1 MNSNNIEITQILGT
15 DSLSSSRIVIND
27 NFKILANSLNNYKNF
42 FDENGVY
49 SSKIISKDVNGT
61 IEFLPDA
68 SSTTPMMRLSQT
80 KGIAI
85 NLPLEVGGSSKF
97 SKISVNEL
105 TKNNSN
111 KITIS
116 SDVEIQG
123 NLSVSGSSPSGGGGS
138 SETILMQNFSDFLKN
153 SQLGY
158 EQAYNKGRCIM
169 IDNEKIPL
177 ENIIQ
182 LSKNMN
188 VKQIAQYIHKPFVFT
203 GSGICISLKNEADIK
218 RVTTNGIIR
227 DNILVPTNPGNITT
241 IKVYPAIFKDNIMF
255 DIQFSTTL
263 R

>member
-68 SSTTPMMRLSQT
+68 SSTAPMMRLSQT
-80 KGIAI
+80 RGIAI

-116 SDVEIQG
+116 SDVEIRG

-138 SETILMQNFSDFLKN
+138 SETVLMQSFSDFLKN
-153 SQLGY
+153 STDGY
-158 EQAYNKGRCIM
+158 EKTYNNGCCIM
-169 IDNEKIPL
+169 IDEEKIPL

-182 LSKNMN
+182 LSNNMN
-188 VKQIAQYIHKPFVFT
+188 VKQIVQYINKPFIFT
-203 GSGICISLKNEADIK
+203 GSRICIFIKNETDIK
-218 RVTTNGIIR
+218 RITTNGAIDR
-227 DNILVPTNPGNITT
+227 DILLPTKPGNITT

-255 DIQFSTTL
+255 DIQFSATL